1 VPTAP
6 PVYFTNP
13 NHPYPFSPIINQ
25 HQQQHYQNSSSPT
38 ALPTVTHIPLLTGR
52 SDWGPW
58 FVAVGNHIGNLGLIP
73 HVCDDPKPDDPFD
86 PSRIPTYPPVI
97 TALSTQAELSF
108 WDSWWRSDGIAA
120 HILTSRLSVSARSQ
134 LPVSNPLAGPQRR
147 TAREVFGHLR
157 RLFGGGDY
165 TSSSALKTQLRN
177 LRCGARVVEYV
188 TQWRA
193 GVAQLNDSGYPFTLR
208 ESLEAF
214 VDHLPEMDHK
224 PTKDLV
230 YQSLNRSDLELPS
243 FESILER
250 VITTDTHIYRNRPYA
265 ARSRPHPN
273 TTSASQAPPN
283 MLPAALSTNTPTTPS
298 NPTVTTSTTSRTSRS
313 AKYCTGC
320 KRTGHLVFKCWH
332 TENGQQAADHNR
344 TAQAHVA
351 TAEVEDN
358 PDGGGTTE
366 AAEPTEDATS
376 IPFAAC
382 TTHQHACTAAAPINN
397 DIHIDW
403 YDVGMS
409 QSFAFSSLSDLLPFE
424 SPVSCA
430 TITNSFNT
438 ILDSGCTNHIIR
450 DRALF
455 WTYNEDQAVPVK
467 TANCG
472 ILNTLARGDVKF
484 HVSFG
489 QQQIILTLRDCLHA
503 PDAPLNLLSV
513 GAMQEKHMRIH
524 FNEEETIIHFPSDH
538 PVLSRH
544 TINAVVF
551 RQLSFLQCDFLP
563 IELPLSDGSE
573 LAFPT
578 FAKVELTPALW
589 HRRLGH
595 IGIDATRAVLTKNYA
610 EGVVWTGSFARE
622 FCIPCLIG
630 KHPQQPYT
638 NYGNRATKI
647 CELLHMDTCGPFPV
661 MTPHKKSLFWGLLD
675 DKSNFGHVGL
685 LSAKSDVFQDYKKVE
700 ASWEAKSG
708 NRVIAIRM
716 DGAKEFSLGNMG
728 AYLKSRGITMQI
740 TTPYAHSQNGKAER
754 FVRTIEDGAQTL
766 LADSKLTMSFWGDA
780 ALTMNYLRNRAPT
793 VALPSGVTAFEMM
806 NHRKPN
812 LSNLRVWGCQCFVTI
827 PPELH
832 SKGGPRRLEAIFVG
846 YEEDRIGWRV
856 RDLQGKY
863 HFSRDVIFN
872 ESVPGHLAP
881 IRKIDKPTSSSSDS
895 PAVATRPAR
904 PLNPTS
910 KGQAFLE
917 AIHIRDK
924 RLALRRLPKPVHRQ
938 QEANVIEDFVS
949 LSITDDLL
957 STDFVDDLASHEQD
971 AVVDYCLLTSLDPH
985 RFARPRIFDLSK
997 APESYYEAI
1006 ARPDADVWKAA
1017 MQRELTSLE
1026 DRHAF
1031 ERTTLPSG
1039 RKAIGLRWC
1048 YMYKYNPDGSIILG
1062 KEKARLVAQG
1072 FSQRPE
1078 DYGSTY
1084 APVAKMTSIRT
1095 ILAYANHRDYELMS
1109 FDIKTAFLHTK
1120 LTLDIYCKQI
1130 PGFPEADPHTV
1141 LRLLVALYG
1150 LRQSSYEFYMLLLKI
1165 MTRLGLIRCEVD
1177 HAVFSGRWTSPPHPS
1192 IPMPSND
1199 EPLTLLIP
1207 VHVDDGLVATNSIP
1221 LYHWFIAEL
1230 CKEIE
1235 AVDLGP
1241 ASLYLGI
1248 RIIRDRSR
1256 RKLWLSQ
1263 KAFITNLL
1271 ASWNLTPSNSHTSA
1285 VPLRHKLHT
1294 LPEAPLN
1301 SLPNILDA
1309 DIKINFQRLVG
1320 SLIYLA
1326 VCTRPDI
1333 AYVAMALGQHNAN
1346 PTRAHLLAAKGIL
1359 RYLAGS
1365 LEFSLEYGLDTS
1377 VISPSVQETAK
1388 GCILMDADWA
1398 TDEKDRKSISGYCFY
1413 YLNSLVSW
1421 SAVKQKT
1428 MALSSTESEY
1438 FAMTHAM
1445 KEGLWLRL
1453 FLKLHDLPVPHPFPL
1468 LCDNQSTLALVQ
1480 SESVSSRSKHIDIRY
1495 HFIRE
1500 HVSDG
1505 TFATTWIPTE
1515 DMTADI
1521 LTKPLPYPAF
1531 SKHRLSLGLVPT

>member
-1 VPTAP
+1 MRRMNHQSHHTGSGQDLYTTSMEFTQDYQPRTHQAPISPPETRQIPHRRPSIPYQEPRQNRPRPLYPFDSPYDRQVPRQINQQSNAYIHTLPPAASSSRNNPFLQPALDTVTDFYNLYNTNVPTAP
-6 PVYFTNP
+6 PIYFTNP

-58 FVAVGNHIGNLGLIP
+58 FAAVGNHIGNLSLIP

-120 HILTSRLSVSARSQ
+120 HILTSRLSASARSQ

-188 TQWRA
+188 TQWCA

-283 MLPAALSTNTPTTPS
+283 MLPAAPSTNTPTTPS

-320 KRTGHLVFKCWH
+320 KRTGHLVFECWH

-403 YDVGMS
+403 YDVGTS

-484 HVSFG
+484 RVSFG

-513 GAMQEKHMRIH
+513 GAMQEKRMRIH

-544 TINAVVF
+544 SINAVVF
-551 RQLSFLQCDFLP
+551 RRLSFLQCDFLP

-740 TTPYAHSQNGKAER
+740 TAPYAHSQNGKAER

-827 PPELH
+827 PPELC

-917 AIHIRDK
+917 AIRIRDE

-1048 YMYKYNPDGSIILG
+1048 YVYKYNPDGSIILG

-1084 APVAKMTSIRT
+1084 APVVKMTSIRT

-1109 FDIKTAFLHTK
+1109 FDIKTAFLHAK

-1130 PGFPEADPHTV
+1130 PGFP
-1141 LRLLVALYG
+1141 
-1150 LRQSSYEFYMLLLKI
+1150 
-1165 MTRLGLIRCEVD
+1165 
-1177 HAVFSGRWTSPPHPS
+1177 
-1192 IPMPSND
+1192 
-1199 EPLTLLIP
+1199 
-1207 VHVDDGLVATNSIP
+1207 LVAT
-1221 LYHWFIAEL
+1221 
-1230 CKEIE
+1230 
-1235 AVDLGP
+1235 
-1241 ASLYLGI
+1241 
-1248 RIIRDRSR
+1248 
-1256 RKLWLSQ
+1256 
-1263 KAFITNLL
+1263 
-1271 ASWNLTPSNSHTSA
+1271 
-1285 VPLRHKLHT
+1285 
-1294 LPEAPLN
+1294 
-1301 SLPNILDA
+1301 
-1309 DIKINFQRLVG
+1309 
-1320 SLIYLA
+1320 IY
-1326 VCTRPDI
+1326 I
-1333 AYVAMALGQHNAN
+1333 M
-1346 PTRAHLLAAKGIL
+1346 
-1359 RYLAGS
+1359 
-1365 LEFSLEYGLDTS
+1365 
-1377 VISPSVQETAK
+1377 
-1388 GCILMDADWA
+1388 
-1398 TDEKDRKSISGYCFY
+1398 
-1413 YLNSLVSW
+1413 
-1421 SAVKQKT
+1421 
-1428 MALSSTESEY
+1428 
-1438 FAMTHAM
+1438 
-1445 KEGLWLRL
+1445 
-1453 FLKLHDLPVPHPFPL
+1453 
-1468 LCDNQSTLALVQ
+1468 
-1480 SESVSSRSKHIDIRY
+1480 
-1495 HFIRE
+1495 
-1500 HVSDG
+1500 
-1505 TFATTWIPTE
+1505 
-1515 DMTADI
+1515 
-1521 LTKPLPYPAF
+1521 
-1531 SKHRLSLGLVPT
+1531 

>member
-1 VPTAP
+1 
-6 PVYFTNP
+6 
-13 NHPYPFSPIINQ
+13 
-25 HQQQHYQNSSSPT
+25 
-38 ALPTVTHIPLLTGR
+38 
-52 SDWGPW
+52 
-58 FVAVGNHIGNLGLIP
+58 
-73 HVCDDPKPDDPFD
+73 
-86 PSRIPTYPPVI
+86 
-97 TALSTQAELSF
+97 
-108 WDSWWRSDGIAA
+108 
-120 HILTSRLSVSARSQ
+120 
-134 LPVSNPLAGPQRR
+134 
-147 TAREVFGHLR
+147 
-157 RLFGGGDY
+157 
-165 TSSSALKTQLRN
+165 
-177 LRCGARVVEYV
+177 
-188 TQWRA
+188 
-193 GVAQLNDSGYPFTLR
+193 
-208 ESLEAF
+208 
-214 VDHLPEMDHK
+214 
-224 PTKDLV
+224 
-230 YQSLNRSDLELPS
+230 
-243 FESILER
+243 
-250 VITTDTHIYRNRPYA
+250 
-265 ARSRPHPN
+265 
-273 TTSASQAPPN
+273 
-283 MLPAALSTNTPTTPS
+283 
-298 NPTVTTSTTSRTSRS
+298 
-313 AKYCTGC
+313 
-320 KRTGHLVFKCWH
+320 
-332 TENGQQAADHNR
+332 
-344 TAQAHVA
+344 
-351 TAEVEDN
+351 
-358 PDGGGTTE
+358 
-366 AAEPTEDATS
+366 
-376 IPFAAC
+376 
-382 TTHQHACTAAAPINN
+382 
-397 DIHIDW
+397 
-403 YDVGMS
+403 
-409 QSFAFSSLSDLLPFE
+409 
-424 SPVSCA
+424 
-430 TITNSFNT
+430 
-438 ILDSGCTNHIIR
+438 
-450 DRALF
+450 
-455 WTYNEDQAVPVK
+455 
-467 TANCG
+467 
-472 ILNTLARGDVKF
+472 
-484 HVSFG
+484 
-489 QQQIILTLRDCLHA
+489 
-503 PDAPLNLLSV
+503 
-513 GAMQEKHMRIH
+513 
-524 FNEEETIIHFPSDH
+524 
-538 PVLSRH
+538 
-544 TINAVVF
+544 
-551 RQLSFLQCDFLP
+551 
-563 IELPLSDGSE
+563 
-573 LAFPT
+573 
-578 FAKVELTPALW
+578 
-589 HRRLGH
+589 
-595 IGIDATRAVLTKNYA
+595 
-610 EGVVWTGSFARE
+610 
-622 FCIPCLIG
+622 
-630 KHPQQPYT
+630 
-638 NYGNRATKI
+638 
-647 CELLHMDTCGPFPV
+647 MDTCGPFPV
-661 MTPHKKSLFWGLLD
+661 MMPHKKSLFWGLLD

-685 LSAKSDVFQDYKKVE
+685 LSAKSNVFQDYKKVE

-740 TTPYAHSQNGKAER
+740 TAPYAHSQNGKAER

-780 ALTMNYLRNRAPT
+780 ALTMNYLHNRAPT

-827 PPELH
+827 PPELR

-917 AIHIRDK
+917 AIRIRDE
-924 RLALRRLPKPVHRQ
+924 RLALRRLPKPVHCQ

-1048 YMYKYNPDGSIILG
+1048 YVYKYNPDGSIILG

-1109 FDIKTAFLHTK
+1109 FDIKTAFLHAK

-1192 IPMPSND
+1192 IPMPSNG
-1199 EPLTLLIP
+1199 EPLTLLIL

-1263 KAFITNLL
+1263 KAFITDLL
-1271 ASWNLTPSNSHTSA
+1271 ASWNLTPSNSHMSA

-1301 SLPNILDA
+1301 SLPDILDA
-1309 DIKINFQRLVG
+1309 DIKINFQHLVG

-1346 PTRAHLLAAKGIL
+1346 PTRAHLLAAKGVL

-1388 GCILMDADWA
+1388 GCILTDADWA

-1438 FAMTHAM
+1438 YAMTHAM